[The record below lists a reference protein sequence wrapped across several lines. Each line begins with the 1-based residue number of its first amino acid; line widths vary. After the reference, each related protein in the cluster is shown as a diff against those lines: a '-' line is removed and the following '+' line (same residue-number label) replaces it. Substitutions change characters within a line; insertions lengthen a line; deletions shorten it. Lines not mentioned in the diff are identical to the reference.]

1 MECQLPQPAL
11 VLFFSAGWFDR
22 AGGRSIALISSCKS
36 WLAIGVPILMLT
48 TPTVSVAPHASAAT
62 GDGQSEGQAIC
73 DLNPDAGGKLSPVHS
88 GCRFEALPDR
98 PLLDGE
104 VVELRARSFAGHVE
118 RAALADEQV
127 IYFRRLQKDHL
138 FAYAS
143 DFNPC
148 PDNGLAGRRIRVFHT
163 HHVEH
168 YGYAQC
174 GDKIVTLRVHLLKTG
189 GTDPSAVFDKLA
201 SRVGPVFAPN
211 N

>member
-1 MECQLPQPAL
+1 MFM
-11 VLFFSAGWFDR
+11 V
-22 AGGRSIALISSCKS
+22 
-36 WLAIGVPILMLT
+36 T
-48 TPTVSVAPHASAAT
+48 TPTALAAPHASAAT
-62 GDGQSEGQAIC
+62 GDGQAEGLAIC
-73 DLNPDAGGKLSPVHS
+73 DLIPVVGRALGQPKN
-88 GCRFEALPDR
+88 GCRWNALSDR

-201 SRVGPVFAPN
+201 SRVEPVFAPN